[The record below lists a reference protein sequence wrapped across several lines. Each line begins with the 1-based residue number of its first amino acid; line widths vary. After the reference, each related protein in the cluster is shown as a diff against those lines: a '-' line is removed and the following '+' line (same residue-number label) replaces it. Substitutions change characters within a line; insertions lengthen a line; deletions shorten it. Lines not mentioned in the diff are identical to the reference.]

1 MSFNQIIIIGGGLSG
16 ASAANTEFNMFH
28 KKDAIMKYAPE
39 IILGNIIQPK
49 L

>member
-1 MSFNQIIIIGGGLSG
+1 
-16 ASAANTEFNMFH
+16 MFH